1 MPAGNSKTASP
12 ANPARVYDYLLG
24 GKDHRPPDRAA
35 GKKLMAAKP
44 HLRPNVQ
51 ANRRFLARAVRF
63 LAREEGISQFLDIGT
78 GLPTMD
84 NTHEVAQQVSPSA
97 RIVYVDNDPEV
108 IVHAQALLTSTPE
121 GATDYLQADLADPGL
136 ILAGAARTLDLSKP
150 TAIMLLGI
158 LYMIPDEAGPY
169 QIVATLADS
178 LAPGGYLAISH
189 PASDIHPE
197 ESAAGA
203 KVYQRAIGIPQTNRT
218 RDQVTRFFTGLDI
231 FSPGVVPLNHW
242 RPDPDEDTTAVL
254 SSWAAVGRKQ

>member
-1 MPAGNSKTASP
+1 MPAGNSKT

-121 GATDYLQADLADPGL
+121 GATD
-136 ILAGAARTLDLSKP
+136 
-150 TAIMLLGI
+150 
-158 LYMIPDEAGPY
+158 
-169 QIVATLADS
+169 
-178 LAPGGYLAISH
+178 
-189 PASDIHPE
+189 
-197 ESAAGA
+197 
-203 KVYQRAIGIPQTNRT
+203 
-218 RDQVTRFFTGLDI
+218 
-231 FSPGVVPLNHW
+231 
-242 RPDPDEDTTAVL
+242 
-254 SSWAAVGRKQ
+254 

>member
-1 MPAGNSKTASP
+1 MPAGNSKT